1 MKLNKQLK
9 KQIDLAVRASFEDSQ
24 IDEKKVLVFTNL
36 FKQLPEAILAL
47 TEYLKGIKRELN
59 KTTLT
64 IESSVE
70 LTQNEIK
77 EIAAKLKKQYTIY
90 NIQHTLNPSLL
101 GGLRVKIGDMVLD
114 DSVEAKIKE
123 VRSAIAS

>member
-1 MKLNKQLK
+1 MKISKQLK
-9 KQIDLAVRASFEDSQ
+9 KQIDLAVRASFKDSKL
-24 IDEKKVLVFTNL
+24 DEKKALEFTKL
-36 FKQLPEAILAL
+36 FKQLPESVLAL
-47 TEYLKGIKRELN
+47 SAYLKGIKRELG

-70 LTQNEIK
+70 LSSSEVK
-77 EIAAKLKKQYTIY
+77 EIADKLKKQYTIY
-90 NIQHTLNPSLL
+90 NIQHTTNPSLL

-123 VRSAIAS
+123 IRSAIAN